1 MIFQK
6 EFEYTDDAYDAALE
20 ITEKKIYRRIN
31 IVTMIVMAVFTLI
44 LIIVSL
50 ASRQYWLLIAG
61 LLFILFGGASYV
73 FRSADLRSFI
83 DTYSPERWAKKYT
96 RRYLL
101 TLYDD
106 RINIDIYK
114 KDDGNGAFYSGRGEY
129 RTYPDDEFY
138 IGEDDREGYVI
149 DENGSGQ
156 DGPSL
161 FSFEYDP
168 LACRCYESDSAF
180 LVFRKT
186 YDCMPFHK
194 EQMNEDE
201 IWTLRSYF
209 SERMGKKFV
218 RLV

>member
-31 IVTMIVMAVFTLI
+31 IITMIVMAIFTLI

-83 DTYSPERWAKKYT
+83 DSYSPEKWGRKFT

-106 RINIDIYK
+106 RVNIDIYK
-114 KDDGNGAFYSGRGEY
+114 KDDAGLFGSGRGEY
-129 RTYPDDEFY
+129 RSDTQDDFY
-138 IGEDDREGYVI
+138 IGDDGGEYVI
-149 DENGSGQ
+149 DNAPRGQ

-168 LACRCYESDSAF
+168 LACRCYESEAAF
-180 LVFRKT
+180 LIFRKT
-186 YDCMPFHK
+186 YDCMPFLK
-194 EQMNEDE
+194 EQLTDDE